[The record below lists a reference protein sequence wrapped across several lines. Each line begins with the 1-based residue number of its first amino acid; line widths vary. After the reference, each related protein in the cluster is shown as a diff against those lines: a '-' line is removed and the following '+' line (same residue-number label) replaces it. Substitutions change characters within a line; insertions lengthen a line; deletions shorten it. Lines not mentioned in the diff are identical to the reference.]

1 MFRNNDRLKVALE
14 QPFEMKWL
22 FDVEFLA
29 RLKSGSDVRRKFFEL
44 PLMQWEEVP
53 GSKVKPSAILRSGVQ
68 MLGLVLKYRL
78 LERT

>member
-1 MFRNNDRLKVALE
+1 LFRNNDRLKVALE